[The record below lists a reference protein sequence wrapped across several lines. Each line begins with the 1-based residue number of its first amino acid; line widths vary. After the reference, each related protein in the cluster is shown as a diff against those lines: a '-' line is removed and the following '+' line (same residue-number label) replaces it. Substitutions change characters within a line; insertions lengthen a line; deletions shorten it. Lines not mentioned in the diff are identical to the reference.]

1 MSHRLRIGRGRV
13 RVKVTPAVVMRACR
27 AIRMTTPVAT
37 GFRWVETPAGLVLQY
52 EPLSAFATHLFS
64 TRQLQFRGDS
74 LDGDFDRIG
83 EVFGC
88 PGGAI
93 ARVKQVHGRVVY
105 AEVPDAPPAVP
116 EADAIVT
123 ADAARPISVRVAD
136 CVPILVADRRKR
148 VAAAIHAG
156 WRGTAAGIAV
166 ATVERMV
173 AMGVAASDLVAAI
186 GPSIGPCCYQVD
198 RVVRDEFDRNQ
209 PHADGWFSPDGPD
222 HWKLDM
228 WAANAGQL
236 VQAGVPL
243 EAIGVARICTA
254 DNLHRCFSH
263 RAEGGATGR
272 MIAAIRLRA

>member
-1 MSHRLRIGRGRV
+1 MDRVRIGCGSV
-13 RVKVTPAVVMRACR
+13 RDKVTPAVVMRACR
-27 AIRMTTPVAT
+27 AIRMTTPVAN
-37 GFRWVETPAGLVLQY
+37 GFRWIETPAGLVLQH
-52 EPLSAFATHLFS
+52 EPLSAFATHVFS

-74 LDGDFDRIG
+74 LDRDFERIG

-88 PGGAI
+88 PGSAI

-105 AEVPDAPPAVP
+105 IEVPDAPPSVP

-123 ADAARPISVRVAD
+123 ADASRPISVRVAD
-136 CVPILVADRRKR
+136 CVPILIADRGRR

-166 ATVERMV
+166 AAVERMT
-173 AMGVAASDLVAAI
+173 ALGVAASDLVAAI

-198 RVVRDEFDRNQ
+198 GVVRDAFERAQ
-209 PHADGWFSPDGPD
+209 PHADGWFAADGD
-222 HWKLDM
+222 GHWKLDM

-243 EAIGVARICTA
+243 ESIGVARICTA
-254 DNLHRCFSH
+254 DNLDQCFSH
-263 RAEGGATGR
+263 RAEGAGTGR